1 MDADVILVL
10 NGGRQ
15 VFLIYLYIKQKNRI
29 VERGTHRELLESGK
43 KATLEEKEKG
53 LGTYYS
59 LWMEQERENQEVKG

>member
-15 VFLIYLYIKQKNRI
+15 VFFIYLYKQKNRI

-59 LWMEQERENQEVKG
+59 LWMEQERENHEVKE